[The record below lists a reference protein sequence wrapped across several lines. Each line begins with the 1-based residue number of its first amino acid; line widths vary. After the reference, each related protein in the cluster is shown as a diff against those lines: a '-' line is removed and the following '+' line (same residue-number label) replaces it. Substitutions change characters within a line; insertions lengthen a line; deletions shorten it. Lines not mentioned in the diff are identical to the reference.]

1 MDGINGPE
9 RVADKEEEGVGRVAP
24 VDRLVM
30 TGVAVL
36 SRPGFPCKI
45 LRGVSRSLI
54 ADEEC
59 LALAVCAVLGQV
71 VQIGRIVVVRI
82 LARQTVVEALQ
93 CVAHTDDLIDRIVIN
108 PRHPYYRAE
117 RV

>member
-1 MDGINGPE
+1 MDGVNGSE
-9 RVADKEEEGVGRVAP
+9 RVADKEEERVGRVAP

-54 ADEEC
+54 ADEKRF
-59 LALAVCAVLGQV
+59 ALAVCAVLGQV
-71 VQIGRIVVVRI
+71 VQIGRIVILGV

-93 CVAHTDDLIDRIVIN
+93 RVAHTDDLIDRIVIN
-108 PRHPYYRAE
+108 PRHPDYHAE